1 MSDNGSSIR
10 IRAMYFSGTGT
21 TEKITV
27 KIAQAAYASLVE
39 TGEETANHVP
49 DRGVAVCRTEDID
62 FTPPAA
68 REKAYS
74 FDTEDIVVFGVP
86 TIAGRVPNVLLPF
99 LNTLEGGGAIAIPVV
114 LYGNRNFDDSLIE
127 LRNILEERGFHT
139 IAAAAFIGEHSF
151 SRKLAAGRPD
161 EEDMEDAE
169 RFGDWVADKIGS
181 VLTAVSKVGDTF
193 DKIEGALAGGGPVDD
208 ALAGSG
214 SIRDA
219 LLGRMCPVKVRGEE
233 PIRPYYRP
241 RDRKG
246 NFIDILK
253 VKPKLDEAKCTKCG
267 ICVEACPMGSIK
279 PEAPGIVDGIC
290 IKCCG
295 CEKKCPEGAL
305 YFDDPGYIYH
315 KEELEAQ
322 YTQRREPE
330 LFL

>member
-1 MSDNGSSIR
+1 MSNHKLHV
-10 IRAMYFSGTGT
+10 RAMYFSGTGT

-27 KIAQAAYASLVE
+27 AVADRLCEHLSDAVSLTSVSRPGSKN
-39 TGEETANHVP
+39 TGGSDNSRSLHRA
-49 DRGVAVCRTEDID
+49 DDID
-62 FTPPAA
+62 FTPPAS
-68 REKAYS
+68 RDRVYG
-74 FDTEDIVVFGVP
+74 FGTDDIVVFGVP

-99 LNTLEGGGAIAIPVV
+99 LETLEGGGAIAIPVV

-127 LRNILEERGFHT
+127 LRNILEEREFHT

-161 EEDMEDAE
+161 EEDMEDAG
-169 RFGDWVADKIGS
+169 RFAEFAADKIGS
-181 VLTAVSKVGDTF
+181 VMTAVSKVGDTL
-193 DKIEGALAGGGPVDD
+193 DKVEDALVGGGSV
-208 ALAGSG
+208 
-214 SIRDA
+214 RDA
-219 LLGRMCPVKVRGEE
+219 LLARMCPVNVRGEE
-233 PIRPYYRP
+233 PLRPYYRP

-279 PEAPGIVDGIC
+279 PKAPGIVDGIC

-295 CEKKCPEGAL
+295 CEKKCPGGAL
-305 YFDDPGYIYH
+305 YFDDPGYLYH

-322 YTQRREPE
+322 YMERREPE